1 MTAPARN
8 LERQIR
14 MRVMSALWAAHA
26 DAVGFIAE
34 HTDTRGL
41 ARRLAGR
48 PFDRP
53 LAWTRRVGGRFGVDV
68 ELPAGT
74 YSDDTQLRLAVG
86 RAIRPS
92 GFDPEAFAKVE
103 LPVWTCY
110 ALGGGRATRAAAEH
124 LTSHAVPWFANFHK
138 GWADAG
144 GNGAA
149 MRIQPHVWAAP
160 QPAALSDHLVDVL
173 ADAAITHGHPRA
185 LVGAV
190 LYALALGETLDRRQ
204 VPGPQQW
211 QQLLRRTHDAG
222 RLIEEHPELSSVW
235 LGGWNRET
243 GQDWRVAW
251 KATVDECHA
260 MLDPATAYLDKTYE
274 AVKAGDSDGHDAAY
288 GQLADALELRSN
300 ERRGSGTGS
309 VIAALAVAAA
319 CAHTP
324 AECVRVSANL
334 LHSDTDTIATMAAA
348 LAGSLTDQPPPG
360 PILDEHYITTEAERL
375 ARISM
380 HANSS
385 TASFRYPDLLKWTP
399 PKTPADAI
407 GLVDGAP
414 ALAGIG
420 QFDNGLTLVGQVRG
434 FGWSWGRLDFG
445 QTVLVKHRVKL
456 GDLGASQ
463 RPPRGAATAAASDDE
478 ASAQLALLEQHDDA
492 PGLSQNAPTPTPR
505 SSTHRANRSDARALP
520 PQPARPSKAGRLA
533 RDVDGILDWVRSRGF
548 DDSAVGYAIR
558 RLAEEGTLEQL
569 TAFVT
574 AVKYELHS
582 GRPSTTD
589 DRPR

>member
-1 MTAPARN
+1 MTAPA
-8 LERQIR
+8 QGAAGHIR
-14 MRVMSALWAAHA
+14 RRVMSALWAACA

-48 PFDRP
+48 PLDRP
-53 LAWTRRVGGRFGVDV
+53 LAWTRRVGGRFGVNV

-74 YSDDTQLRLAVG
+74 YSDDTQLRLAVS

-92 GFDPEAFAKVE
+92 GFDAEAFAKVE

-110 ALGGGRATRAAAEH
+110 ALGGGRATKAAAEH

-138 GWADAG
+138 DWTDAG

-149 MRIQPHVWAAP
+149 MRIQPHVWAAAH
-160 QPAALSDHLVDVL
+160 PADLGQHLVDVL

-190 LYALALGETLDRRQ
+190 LYALALGETLDSRQ
-204 VPGPQQW
+204 VPSPQRW
-211 QQLLRRTHDAG
+211 RQLLRRTQDAG
-222 RLIEEHPELSSVW
+222 GLIEEHPELSTVW

-243 GQDWRVAW
+243 GHDWRVAW
-251 KATVDECHA
+251 KAAVDECHA
-260 MLDPATAYLDKTYE
+260 MLSPAAAYLDKTYG
-274 AVKAGDSDGHDAAY
+274 AVKAGDSDRHDAAY
-288 GQLADALELRSN
+288 GQLADALELRSA
-300 ERRGSGTGS
+300 ERRGSGTGRGM
-309 VIAALAVAAA
+309 AALAVAAV

-324 AECVRVSANL
+324 IECVRVTANR

-348 LAGSLTDQPPPG
+348 IVGSLIDQPPPG
-360 PILDEHYITTEAERL
+360 PILDEDYITTEAERL
-375 ARISM
+375 ASISM
-380 HANSS
+380 HAHRSI
-385 TASFRYPDLLKWTP
+385 ASFRYPDLLKWTP

-420 QFDNGLTLVGQVRG
+420 QFDNGLTLAAQARG
-434 FGWSWGRLDFG
+434 FGWSWGQLDFG
-445 QTVLVKHRVKL
+445 QTVLVKHRLKL
-456 GDLGASQ
+456 NYLRASE
-463 RPPRGAATAAASDDE
+463 RPLRGAATTTAADDK
-478 ASAQLALLEQHDDA
+478 ATAQLGLLEQHDAA
-492 PGLSQNAPTPTPR
+492 PSRGENAPTPAARP
-505 SSTHRANRSDARALP
+505 SAHRTDRGDARALP
-520 PQPARPSKAGRLA
+520 PQPAGPSKTGRLA
-533 RDVDGILDWVRSRGF
+533 RDIDGILDWVRSRGF
-548 DDSAVGYAIR
+548 DDSAVGYAVR

-569 TAFVT
+569 TTFVT

-582 GRPSTTD
+582 GRPQNH
-589 DRPR
+589 R